1 MADLRPL
8 GSEKLQGMDKIN
20 RILEIAR
27 YNEPSNNINE
37 NKSDYTIQLAD
48 GNFYGIVHEKN
59 GYIVKKS
66 INESEMEYIEP
77 MKNRKY
83 HKSYS
88 QAMKKLNLL
97 AGELNRIH
105 ENKENIALIGE
116 EKKFVLKTPKSET
129 PPSPAPE
136 PAPAPAPDAGM
147 SDLGGDVSV
156 DTEGGEDLDL
166 DLDLETPEG
175 GEDLDLNLDTE
186 TEPMGDEEE
195 VSFKSIQ
202 KITGK
207 LGQKLRSFDEK
218 QGLTSENIKYVLNSV
233 ISAIDLENLTEEDLE
248 DVLSNFEEEE
258 IDYGM
263 EGDVDVDAGSEDELD
278 LDLDF
283 EEEPVADEELGEG
296 ESLKTMMDEIFAESK
311 VEKVI
316 SKYYDISEDEKKDIE
331 SKKVQNYINESIQRA
346 KVKNEIKEMSETFE
360 QENTTSFIMSENK
373 NAKFVGKTNVKNL
386 VVEIDGKQ
394 LKINTKGELI

>member
-59 GYIVKKS
+59 GYIVKKG
-66 INESEMEYIEP
+66 INESEMDYIEP

>member
-37 NKSDYTIQLAD
+37 NKSDYTVQLAD

-59 GYIVKKS
+59 GYIVKKG

-105 ENKENIALIGE
+105 ENKENIPLIGE
-116 EKKFVLKTPKSET
+116 QKKFVLKTPKSET
-129 PPSPAPE
+129 TPPPAPE

-147 SDLGGDVSV
+147 SDLGGDDSMG
-156 DTEGGEDLDL
+156 TEGGEELDL

-175 GEDLDLNLDTE
+175 GEDLDIDTE

-207 LGQKLRSFDEK
+207 LGQKLRSFNEK

-233 ISAIDLENLTEEDLE
+233 ISAVELENLTEEDLE

-263 EGDVDVDAGSEDELD
+263 EGDVDVDVEGGDELD
-278 LDLDF
+278 LDLGF
-283 EEEPVADEELGEG
+283 EEEPVSDEELGE
-296 ESLKTMMDEIFAESK
+296 ESSLKTMMDEIFAESK
-311 VEKVI
+311 VDKVI
-316 SKYYDISEDEKKDIE
+316 SKYYNITEDEKKQTEVKD
-331 SKKVQNYINESIQRA
+331 VQNYLNESIQRA
-346 KVKNEIKEMSETFE
+346 KVKNEIREMSETFE
-360 QENTTSFIMSENK
+360 QENTTSFIMNENK
-373 NAKFVGKTNVKNL
+373 NAKFIGKTNVKNL